1 MVWGHSPGE
10 LFITRQNASIPGR
23 ENCGGS
29 GRSIQYTTLI
39 PQSTSGSSVARSTY
53 PVWLPSGV
61 GTPFALMCQLLGTG
75 VSGGLFAQAY
85 ADSGIL

>member
-1 MVWGHSPGE
+1 MPFSATVLGANW
-10 LFITRQNASIPGR
+10 R

-75 VSGGLFAQAY
+75 VSVGLFAQAY